1 MDWIFIKIN
10 HQLLAPAVWEA
21 LLAPGIRSLLSNIEK
36 KGGGGG
42 GGGEGGGGGGGEFG
56 QNLVV
61 KGLLKEFGPKG
72 AS

>member
-1 MDWIFIKIN
+1 MSKED
-10 HQLLAPAVWEA
+10 V
-21 LLAPGIRSLLSNIEK
+21 
-36 KGGGGG
+36 

-72 AS
+72 ASWAEYHSVCQPIHGNQDKIILGKS